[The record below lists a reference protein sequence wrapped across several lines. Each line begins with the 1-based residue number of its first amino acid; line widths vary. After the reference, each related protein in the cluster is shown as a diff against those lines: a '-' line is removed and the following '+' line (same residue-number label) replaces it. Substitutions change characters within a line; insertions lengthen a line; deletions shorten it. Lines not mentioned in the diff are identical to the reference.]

1 MGLSKRE
8 RIIVLVTILVV
19 GTLVADRFVL
29 APITNG
35 LEELR
40 AERQKSLG
48 QVAKAKNLLQQR
60 QQIEQKKAVSEGLR
74 SDAEAE
80 SRVAK
85 ALDKWAEDA
94 QLMLTSVKPDRM
106 ASGDK
111 GLKEILFVIAGKGSL
126 DAVAW
131 FLYQV
136 ETSELPIKVKHVQL
150 GSTSEAGDNMSL
162 ELRLSALY
170 LAADDKS
177 SPPTR
182 SPAAQQPFG
191 PGAGKQPQP
200 KQPENTNEE
209 QLL

>member
-1 MGLSKRE
+1 MGLSQRE
-8 RIIVLVTILVV
+8 RIIVLVTLLAV
-19 GTLVADRFVL
+19 GALVADRLVL

-35 LEELR
+35 LGELK
-40 AERQKSLG
+40 AERQKSLS
-48 QVAKAKNLLQQR
+48 QVAKAKNLLQEK
-60 QQIEQKKAVSEGLR
+60 QQIEKKKAALSEGLR

-85 ALDKWAEDA
+85 ALDTWAEDA
-94 QLMLTSVKPDRM
+94 RLTLTSVKPDRM
-106 ASGDK
+106 AGGDK
-111 GLKEILFVIAGKGSL
+111 GLKEILFVVAGKGSL

-136 ETSELPIKVKHVQL
+136 ETSDLPIKVKHLQL

-162 ELRLSALY
+162 ELRISALY
-170 LAADDKS
+170 LAADEKS

-182 SPAAQQPFG
+182 SGA
-191 PGAGKQPQP
+191 AGKQPQP
-200 KQPENTNEE
+200 KQPEKTNEE